1 MRFALVFL
9 QKQEEANMA
18 YRGYHNLRS
27 AKEDIELS
35 EWEQLEFDKCKD
47 SAEYF
52 IRNYCYIN
60 TKDNGKQLF
69 GLRPRQAQLLQ
80 ELDNNRFIK
89 GDWYSQSGFTTTCL
103 AYLMWKMIFT
113 DNPLLILYMNDTNDE
128 CKGEFTKFREMYINL
143 PYWIQPG
150 VRAWSNTNLELRNRS
165 RIMAM
170 PVTDSNGRGLSPNYI
185 MFDDFGFLT
194 DRCALHCVQS
204 IIPTI
209 MSTKTA
215 HIITGHAHKFGNQ
228 TAFNLM
234 YWKNNE
240 KLFYVSENSWD
251 TDTQH
256 DAAWAEAERVKIG
269 DFEFER
275 RYVGTI
281 VQDVMDSSKK
291 DEPAP
296 IPFWAGAIDRIPD
309 LIRRTKWKVKFHSHR
324 KDWETLNEHLSVYCL
339 SHGEVEYCGKKYPAL
354 KLGIMNDEGAVASA
368 MDLEGYVTA
377 DLEIFDWKLGE
388 LVADIRYECVCL
400 NSLIAPEILAYDDL
414 SKPEFW
420 RTELTLIIM
429 DRCSIVDGNGRI
441 PEITDETSDEI
452 LEEEL
457 NKTHGWREAISI
469 FLDDNCHA

>member
-1 MRFALVFL
+1 
-9 QKQEEANMA
+9 MA

-35 EWEQLEFDKCKD
+35 KWEQLEFDKCKD

-69 GLRPRQAQLLQ
+69 DLRPRQAQLLQ

-89 GDWYSQSGFTTTCL
+89 GDWYRQSGFTTTCL

-113 DNPLLILYMNDTNDE
+113 DNPLLILYMNDTNDH
-128 CKGEFTKFREMYINL
+128 CKGEFSKFREIYINL
-143 PYWIQPG
+143 PYWMQPG
-150 VRAWSNTNLELRNRS
+150 VRAWSNTNVELRNRS

-170 PVTDSNGRGLSPNYI
+170 PVTGSNGRGLSPNYI

-240 KLFYVSENSWD
+240 KYFFVSENTWD

-256 DAAWAEAERVKIG
+256 DEEWAKAERAKLGDTAFEHFYCGKITQSIII
-269 DFEFER
+269 R
-275 RYVGTI
+275 
-281 VQDVMDSSKK
+281 
-291 DEPAP
+291 DEPSR
-296 IPFWAGAIDRIPD
+296 IPSWAGAIDRIPD

-354 KLGIMNDEGAVASA
+354 KFGIRNDEGAVASA

-429 DRCSIVDGNGRI
+429 DRCPIVDGKGRI

-452 LEEEL
+452 LEEYL
-457 NKTHGWREAISI
+457 NNTHGWREAISI
-469 FLDDNCHA
+469 FLDDNCRA

>member
-35 EWEQLEFDKCKD
+35 KWEQLEFDKCKD

-69 GLRPRQAQLLQ
+69 DLRPRQAQLLQ

-89 GDWYSQSGFTTTCL
+89 GDWYRQSGFTTTCL

-113 DNPLLILYMNDTNDE
+113 DNPLLILYMNDTNDH
-128 CKGEFTKFREMYINL
+128 CKGEFSKFREIYINL
-143 PYWIQPG
+143 PYWMQPG
-150 VRAWSNTNLELRNRS
+150 VRAWSNTNVELRNRS

-240 KLFYVSENSWD
+240 KYFFVSENTWD

-256 DAAWAEAERVKIG
+256 DEEWAKAERAKLGDATFEHFYCGKITQSIIS
-269 DFEFER
+269 R
-275 RYVGTI
+275 
-281 VQDVMDSSKK
+281 
-291 DEPAP
+291 DEPAR
-296 IPFWAGAIDRIPD
+296 IPSWAGTIDRIPD
-309 LIRRTKWKVKFHSHR
+309 LIRRTKWKVKFHSRR
-324 KDWETLNEHLSVYCL
+324 KDWETLNEHLSVYYL
-339 SHGEVEYCGKKYPAL
+339 SHGEVEYYGKKYPAL

-368 MDLEGYVTA
+368 MELEGYVTA
-377 DLEIFDWKLGE
+377 DLNIFGWKLGE

-429 DRCSIVDGNGRI
+429 DRCSIVDGKGRI
-441 PEITDETSDEI
+441 PEITDEATDEI

-469 FLDDNCHA
+469 FLDDNCRA

>member
-1 MRFALVFL
+1 
-9 QKQEEANMA
+9 MA
-18 YRGYHNLRS
+18 YRRYHNLRS

-35 EWEQLEFDKCKD
+35 EWEKLEIDKCKD

-69 GLRPRQAQLLQ
+69 DLRPRQAQLLQ

-89 GDWYSQSGFTTTCL
+89 GDWYRQSGFTTTCL

-113 DNPLLILYMNDTNDE
+113 DNPLLILYMNVTNDE

-143 PYWIQPG
+143 PYWMQPG
-150 VRAWSNTNLELRNRS
+150 VRAWSKTNVELRNRS

-170 PVTDSNGRGLSPNYI
+170 PVTDSNGRGLFPNYI

-204 IIPTI
+204 IIPTL
-209 MSTKTA
+209 MSTQSV

-240 KLFYVSENSWD
+240 KLFYVSENSWV

-256 DAAWAEAERVKIG
+256 DAACAAWAEAERAKIG

-296 IPFWAGAIDRIPD
+296 MPFWAGAIDRIPD
-309 LIRRTKWKVKFHSHR
+309 LIRRNRWNIKFHSRR
-324 KDWETLNEHLSVYCL
+324 KDWETLNEHMSVYYL
-339 SHGEVEYCGKKYPAL
+339 SHGEVEYYGKKYPAL
-354 KLGIMNDEGAVASA
+354 KFGIRNDEGAVASA

-377 DLEIFDWKLGE
+377 DLNIFDWKLGKQ
-388 LVADIRYECVCL
+388 VAGTRYECVCL
-400 NSLIAPEILAYDDL
+400 NSLIAPETLVYDDT

-429 DRCSIVDGNGRI
+429 DRCSIVDGKGRI
-441 PEITDETSDEI
+441 PEITYVVSDEI
-452 LEEEL
+452 LEEHL

-469 FLDDNCHA
+469 FLDDNCRA

>member
-1 MRFALVFL
+1 MS
-9 QKQEEANMA
+9 

-27 AKEDIELS
+27 AKEEITLEPWQEEELK
-35 EWEQLEFDKCKD
+35 KCAD
-47 SAEYF
+47 DPEYF

-60 TKDNGKQLF
+60 TRDNGMQLF
-69 GLRPRQAQLLQ
+69 NLRPRQAQ
-80 ELDNNRFIK
+80 ELKNMRENRFIK
-89 GDWYSQSGFTTTCL
+89 ADWYRQSGHSTTVL
-103 AYLMWKMIFT
+103 AYMLW
-113 DNPLLILYMNDTNDE
+113 DTV
-128 CKGEFTKFREMYINL
+128 FTKKVHLNVYLGEKDRRCREEFAKVREMYIRL
-143 PYWIQPG
+143 PYWMQPG
-150 VRAWSNTNLELRNRS
+150 VKAWTNELIALSTGS
-165 RIMAM
+165 RIMARIAKA
-170 PVTDSNGRGLSPNYI
+170 DWIRSLSPDIAFIDN
-185 MFDDFGFLT
+185 FGFLT
-194 DRCALHCVQS
+194 DNRAVELAKS
-204 IIPTI
+204 AIPTI
-209 MSTKTA
+209 MSGASKRL
-215 HIITGHAHKFGNQ
+215 IIGNSHKFGIQ
-228 TAFNLM
+228 TPFNLEF
-234 YWKNNE
+234 WKNNE
-240 KLFYVSENSWD
+240 KHFFVSENTWD

-256 DAAWAEAERVKIG
+256 DEEWAKAERAKLG

-429 DRCSIVDGNGRI
+429 DRCPIVDGKGRI
-441 PEITDETSDEI
+441 PEITDETTDEI
-452 LEEEL
+452 LEEQL
-457 NKTHGWREAISI
+457 NTTHGWREAISI

>member
-35 EWEQLEFDKCKD
+35 KWEQLEFDKCKD

-69 GLRPRQAQLLQ
+69 DLRPRQAQLLQ

-89 GDWYSQSGFTTTCL
+89 GDWYRQSGFTTTCL

-113 DNPLLILYMNDTNDE
+113 DNPLLILYMNDTNDH
-128 CKGEFTKFREMYINL
+128 CKGEFSKFREIYINL
-143 PYWIQPG
+143 PYWMQPG
-150 VRAWSNTNLELRNRS
+150 VRAWSNTNVELRNRS

-170 PVTDSNGRGLSPNYI
+170 PVTGSNGRGLSPNYI

-240 KLFYVSENSWD
+240 KYFFVSENTWD

-256 DAAWAEAERVKIG
+256 DEEWAKAERAKLGDTAFEHFYCGKITQSIII
-269 DFEFER
+269 R
-275 RYVGTI
+275 
-281 VQDVMDSSKK
+281 
-291 DEPAP
+291 DEPSR
-296 IPFWAGAIDRIPD
+296 IPSWAGAIDRIPD

-354 KLGIMNDEGAVASA
+354 KLGMMKAPWQARWTSKAMSPRIWRSSTGNSENWWPTSA
-368 MDLEGYVTA
+368 MNA
-377 DLEIFDWKLGE
+377 C
-388 LVADIRYECVCL
+388 A
-400 NSLIAPEILAYDDL
+400 
-414 SKPEFW
+414 
-420 RTELTLIIM
+420 
-429 DRCSIVDGNGRI
+429 
-441 PEITDETSDEI
+441 
-452 LEEEL
+452 
-457 NKTHGWREAISI
+457 
-469 FLDDNCHA
+469 

>member
-1 MRFALVFL
+1 
-9 QKQEEANMA
+9 MA

-35 EWEQLEFDKCKD
+35 KWEQLEFDKCKD

-69 GLRPRQAQLLQ
+69 DLRPRQAQLLQ

-89 GDWYSQSGFTTTCL
+89 GDWYRQSGFTTTCL

-113 DNPLLILYMNDTNDE
+113 DNPLLILYMNDTNDH
-128 CKGEFTKFREMYINL
+128 CKGEFSKFREIYINL
-143 PYWIQPG
+143 PYWMQPG
-150 VRAWSNTNLELRNRS
+150 VRAWSNTNVELRNRS

-170 PVTDSNGRGLSPNYI
+170 PVTGSNGRGLSPNYI

-240 KLFYVSENSWD
+240 KYFFVSENTWD

-256 DAAWAEAERVKIG
+256 DEEWAKAERAKLGDTAFEHFYCGKITQSIII
-269 DFEFER
+269 R
-275 RYVGTI
+275 
-281 VQDVMDSSKK
+281 
-291 DEPAP
+291 DEPSR
-296 IPFWAGAIDRIPD
+296 IPSWAGAIDRIPD

-429 DRCSIVDGNGRI
+429 DRCPIVDGKGRI

-452 LEEEL
+452 LEEYL
-457 NKTHGWREAISI
+457 NNTHGWREAISI
-469 FLDDNCHA
+469 FLDDNCRA

>member
-1 MRFALVFL
+1 MP
-9 QKQEEANMA
+9 
-18 YRGYHNLRS
+18 YRGYNNLRS
-27 AKEDIELS
+27 AKEEIT
-35 EWEQLEFDKCKD
+35 LESWQEEEIKKCAD
-47 SAEYF
+47 DPEYF

-60 TKDNGKQLF
+60 TRDNGMQLF
-69 GLRPRQAQLLQ
+69 NLRPRQAQ
-80 ELDNNRFIK
+80 ELKNMRQNRFIK
-89 GDWYSQSGFTTTCL
+89 ADWYRQSGHSTTVL
-103 AYLMWKMIFT
+103 AYMLW
-113 DNPLLILYMNDTNDE
+113 DTVFSKKVHLNVYL
-128 CKGEFTKFREMYINL
+128 GEKDSRCREEFAKVREMYIRL
-143 PYWIQPG
+143 PYWMQPG
-150 VRAWSNTNLELRNRS
+150 VKAWTNELIALSTGS
-165 RIMAM
+165 RIMARIAKA
-170 PVTDSNGRGLSPNYI
+170 DWIRSLSPDIAFIDN
-185 MFDDFGFLT
+185 FGFLT
-194 DRCALHCVQS
+194 DNRAVELAQS
-204 IIPTI
+204 AIPTI
-209 MSTKTA
+209 MSGTSKRL
-215 HIITGHAHKFGNQ
+215 IIGKSHKFGLQ
-228 TAFNLM
+228 TPFNLEF
-234 YWKNNE
+234 WKNNE
-240 KLFYVSENSWD
+240 KHFFVSENTWD

-256 DAAWAEAERVKIG
+256 DEEWAEAERTKIG

-429 DRCSIVDGNGRI
+429 DRCPIVDGKGRI
-441 PEITDETSDEI
+441 PEIVDETDDEI
-452 LEEEL
+452 LLEYL
-457 NKTHGWREAISI
+457 GATHGWRENISN
-469 FLDDNCHA
+469 FLEDNCHA

>member
-1 MRFALVFL
+1 
-9 QKQEEANMA
+9 MA

-35 EWEQLEFDKCKD
+35 KWEQLEFDKCKD

-69 GLRPRQAQLLQ
+69 DLRPRQAQLLQ

-89 GDWYSQSGFTTTCL
+89 GDWYRQSGFTTTCL

-113 DNPLLILYMNDTNDE
+113 DNPLLILYMNDTNDH
-128 CKGEFTKFREMYINL
+128 CKGEFSKFREIYINL
-143 PYWIQPG
+143 PYWMQPG
-150 VRAWSNTNLELRNRS
+150 VRAWSNTNVELRNRS

-170 PVTDSNGRGLSPNYI
+170 PVTGSNGRGLSPNYI
-185 MFDDFGFLT
+185 IDDFGFLT

-240 KLFYVSENSWD
+240 KYFFVSENTWD

-256 DAAWAEAERVKIG
+256 DEEWAKAERAKLGDTAFEHFYCGKITQSIII
-269 DFEFER
+269 R
-275 RYVGTI
+275 
-281 VQDVMDSSKK
+281 
-291 DEPAP
+291 DEPSR
-296 IPFWAGAIDRIPD
+296 IPSWAGAIDRIPD

-429 DRCSIVDGNGRI
+429 DRCPIVDGKGRI

-452 LEEEL
+452 LEEYL
-457 NKTHGWREAISI
+457 NNTHGWREAISI
-469 FLDDNCHA
+469 FLDDNCRA